1 MAMARSFLR
10 ARILGASAI
19 AFAAGLV
26 FAAGFD
32 LTPLSH
38 AQQRDTRPL
47 NAEVKPLAE
56 VSNAFNKIA
65 ADVTPAVVSIDAER
79 DPREARQP
87 RGQQRIPPGLEDFF
101 RQFEQPGRQ
110 LPEEASGSGFIVS
123 KDGYILTNNH
133 VVADFDRVRVTLT
146 DRRTFSAKVVGRDPD
161 TDLAVIKIDAENLPT
176 AKLGDDTQ
184 AQIGDWVLAIGNP
197 LGLDFT
203 VTAGIVSARG
213 RAVRGLQPQN
223 QYAISDF
230 IQTDAAINPGNSGGP
245 LVNIRGEV
253 IGVNSAI
260 ASQTGFYSGYGFAIP
275 VTLAKN
281 VMEDLIAHGRVRRA
295 VIGVSISEIDAEDA
309 RAAGL
314 QQIAGVKVSG
324 FSEGPS
330 PARDAGLQPGDIIVA
345 VDGQRV
351 DYVNELQRIVRSHEP
366 GETITV
372 EAMRFGERKTFRLK
386 LTEAPREEQ
395 VAAAPERAA
404 PRSEENVNYER
415 LGISV
420 EPVSDEL
427 ARRANLTAEQRGL
440 VVTDVASTGPAHNR
454 LFEGYII
461 LQVINPPPRRPIRSS
476 EDLRR
481 VLGSVDRGDYLS
493 FTVYDPRFRQSTVVN
508 VQVR

>member
-1 MAMARSFLR
+1 MARTSSR
-10 ARILGASAI
+10 ARIVGASAI
-19 AFAAGLV
+19 AFLAGLV

-47 NAEVKPLAE
+47 NADVKPLAE

-65 ADVTPAVVSIDAER
+65 AEVTPAVVSIDAER
-79 DPREARQP
+79 DARETQRP
-87 RGQQRIPPGLEDFF
+87 RGQQRVPPGLEDFF
-101 RQFEQPGRQ
+101 RQFEQPGRP

-123 KDGYILTNNH
+123 EDGYILTNNH
-133 VVADFDRVRVTLT
+133 VVAEFDRVNVTLT
-146 DRRTFSAKVVGRDPD
+146 DRRTFSAEVVGRDPD
-161 TDLAVIKIDAENLPT
+161 TDLAVIKIDAKGLPT
-176 AKLGDDTQ
+176 AKLGDDRTS
-184 AQIGDWVLAIGNP
+184 QIGDWVLAIGNP

-230 IQTDAAINPGNSGGP
+230 IQTDAAINPGTSGGP

-275 VTLAKN
+275 VTLAKS

-295 VIGVSISEIDAEDA
+295 VIGVSIQEIDAEDA

-314 QQIAGVKVSG
+314 QKIAGVKVAG
-324 FSEGPS
+324 FGEGHS
-330 PARDAGLQPGDIIVA
+330 PARDAGLQPGDIIVE
-345 VDGQRV
+345 VDGERV

-372 EAMRFGERKTFRLK
+372 EAVRFGERKTFRLK
-386 LTEAPREEQ
+386 LAEAPREEQ
-395 VAAAPERAA
+395 VAEATPV
-404 PRSEENVNYER
+404 PTTRSRENVSYER
-415 LGISV
+415 LGISA
-420 EPVSDEL
+420 EPVSDEA
-427 ARRANLTAEQRGL
+427 ARQANLSAEQRGL
-440 VVTDVASTGPAHNR
+440 VVTDVANSGPAHNR
-454 LFEGYII
+454 LFEGNII
-461 LQVINPPPRRPIRSS
+461 VQIINPGPRRAVRSGD
-476 EDLRR
+476 DLQKA
-481 VLGSVDRGDYLS
+481 LSSVSKGEYVSL
-493 FTVYDPRFRQSTVVN
+493 TVFDPRFRQSTVVN
-508 VQVR
+508 VQAR

>member
-1 MAMARSFLR
+1 MAMARTFFR

-65 ADVTPAVVSIDAER
+65 AEVTPAVVSIDAER
-79 DPREARQP
+79 DAREAQRP
-87 RGQQRIPPGLEDFF
+87 RGQQRVPPGLEDFF
-101 RQFEQPGRQ
+101 RQFEQPGRP

-123 KDGYILTNNH
+123 EDGYILTNNH
-133 VVADFDRVRVTLT
+133 VVAEFDRVNVTLT
-146 DRRTFSAKVVGRDPD
+146 DRRTFSAEVVGRDPD
-161 TDLAVIKIDAENLPT
+161 TDLAVIKIDAKGLPT
-176 AKLGDDTQ
+176 AKLGDDRTS
-184 AQIGDWVLAIGNP
+184 QIGDWVLAIGNP

-230 IQTDAAINPGNSGGP
+230 IQTDAAINRGNSGGP
-245 LVNIRGEV
+245 LVNIRGEL

-295 VIGVSISEIDAEDA
+295 VIGVSIGEIDAEDA

-314 QQIAGVKVSG
+314 GQIAGVKV
-324 FSEGPS
+324 
-330 PARDAGLQPGDIIVA
+330 
-345 VDGQRV
+345 
-351 DYVNELQRIVRSHEP
+351 
-366 GETITV
+366 
-372 EAMRFGERKTFRLK
+372 
-386 LTEAPREEQ
+386 
-395 VAAAPERAA
+395 
-404 PRSEENVNYER
+404 
-415 LGISV
+415 
-420 EPVSDEL
+420 
-427 ARRANLTAEQRGL
+427 
-440 VVTDVASTGPAHNR
+440 
-454 LFEGYII
+454 
-461 LQVINPPPRRPIRSS
+461 
-476 EDLRR
+476 
-481 VLGSVDRGDYLS
+481 
-493 FTVYDPRFRQSTVVN
+493 
-508 VQVR
+508 